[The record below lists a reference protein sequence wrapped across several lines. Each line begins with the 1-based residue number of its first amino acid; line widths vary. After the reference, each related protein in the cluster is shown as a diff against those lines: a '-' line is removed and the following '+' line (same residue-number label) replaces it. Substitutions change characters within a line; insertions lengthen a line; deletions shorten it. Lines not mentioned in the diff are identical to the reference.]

1 MPSPTDSI
9 ARKNTYISNDSDWV
23 TFETT
28 VSTAGDQTAIAP
40 GYLTKK
46 WSKDGRNYFH
56 YKMDRPMLNFY
67 AFNSGKYEVKKDKW
81 NDVNIEIYYHKGHD
95 YNVDRMISGVKK
107 SLDYYTKNF
116 SPYQHK
122 QVRIIEFPRTGGGF
136 AQSFANTIPFSEA
149 IGFIAAVD
157 DEDKD
162 AVDFPFSVTSHEVAH
177 QWWAHQV
184 IGANVQG
191 ATLLSESLSEYSSLK
206 VLEHTYG
213 KSQMRKFLKDALDS
227 YLQGRTFEEKKE
239 QPLMYNENQQ
249 YIHYNKGSLVLYAL
263 SDFIGEKKMNDA
275 LKNYISKVA
284 YQEAPYTNSIELVN
298 ELRAATPDSLQYV
311 INDMFETIT
320 LYDNRIEDVTS
331 KKLPNGKY
339 EVKINFEVAKYKAND
354 DGKRV
359 FKDKNGKTLTY
370 KKKGEKYAIESYPLN
385 DYVEI
390 GIFGEQT
397 IKDKKTEKELYL
409 KKVKVNKIDNSVT
422 IIVNENPIEVG
433 VDPYNKLI
441 DTQSDD
447 NRRKI

>member
-1 MPSPTDSI
+1 
-9 ARKNTYISNDSDWV
+9 
-23 TFETT
+23 
-28 VSTAGDQTAIAP
+28 
-40 GYLTKK
+40 
-46 WSKDGRNYFH
+46 
-56 YKMDRPMLNFY
+56 
-67 AFNSGKYEVKKDKW
+67 
-81 NDVNIEIYYHKGHD
+81 
-95 YNVDRMISGVKK
+95 
-107 SLDYYTKNF
+107 
-116 SPYQHK
+116 
-122 QVRIIEFPRTGGGF
+122 
-136 AQSFANTIPFSEA
+136 
-149 IGFIAAVD
+149 
-157 DEDKD
+157 
-162 AVDFPFSVTSHEVAH
+162 
-177 QWWAHQV
+177 
-184 IGANVQG
+184 
-191 ATLLSESLSEYSSLK
+191 
-206 VLEHTYG
+206 
-213 KSQMRKFLKDALDS
+213 
-227 YLQGRTFEEKKE
+227 
-239 QPLMYNENQQ
+239 MYNENQQ

-370 KKKGEKYAIESYPLN
+370 KKKGEKYAVESYPLN